1 MCLTPTQEIMTCDMV
16 RRKTKEK
23 RGAYMICRACGNTLP
38 RRHCGLKCRK
48 CHAWA
53 CNAACAGDVADL
65 HCCHMAGVASHESQ
79 SQSCSQG
86 ARQLCSQRNTSI
98 DASNGAGDG
107 RPDGGRADGGR
118 WSSRGESMGVFRG
131 SLCFGS
137 ESTNV
142 SCSRHWPLRYS
153 GDGGNRGGR
162 GAVCGCA
169 CREAGG
175 TSIEA

>member
-1 MCLTPTQEIMTCDMV
+1 MTCDMV

-23 RGAYMICRACGNTLP
+23 RGAFLICRACGNTLP

-65 HCCHMAGVASHESQ
+65 HCCRMAGVASHESQ

-86 ARQLCSQRNTSI
+86 LGSCAAKGTPRLTQAMEQAMDVQMADVQMAGGGALVERAWVFSEAAC
-98 DASNGAGDG
+98 ASGAS
-107 RPDGGRADGGR
+107 PPTCHAADTGL
-118 WSSRGESMGVFRG
+118 SVFPEMEEIVEVAEQ
-131 SLCFGS
+131 F
-137 ESTNV
+137 
-142 SCSRHWPLRYS
+142 
-153 GDGGNRGGR
+153 
-162 GAVCGCA
+162 CGCA

-175 TSIEA
+175 GCPCTSIEA